1 MFTPSFPARGSVFHD
16 GKTDFASV
24 VDVHVGG
31 AFRIHVSQLRGDNAL
46 PHRDEQR
53 LCLVRRHAVR
63 DVQDALGRLAIEAR
77 GSGFGLAIQQE
88 PQLSGVQA
96 F

>member
-1 MFTPSFPARGSVFHD
+1 MLREPRELDAGPRL
-16 GKTDFASV
+16 
-24 VDVHVGG
+24 VGEPG
-31 AFRIHVSQLRGDNAL
+31 DRRI
-46 PHRDEQR
+46 EQR